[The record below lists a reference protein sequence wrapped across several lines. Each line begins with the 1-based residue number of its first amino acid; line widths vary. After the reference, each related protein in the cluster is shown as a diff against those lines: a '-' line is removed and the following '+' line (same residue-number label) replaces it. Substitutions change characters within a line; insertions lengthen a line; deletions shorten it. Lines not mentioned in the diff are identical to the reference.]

1 MKRQLKQALSVA
13 LLGVVAVGGF
23 GSVDASAHQKQ
34 GLKGVEIKEGK
45 ETKEKKQ
52 TPVSDRKEIPPL
64 IDRLKAQAASEKL
77 IAQGL
82 LKSYQDLKTQVTDEK
97 LVKLFEKNIRIL
109 ESYLAKSDAMIAK
122 LDAKV
127 AAGEKISYG
136 DLRSFEEHVLLKE
149 TYKKLGSDD
158 KAKPEKPS
166 QKKGPVPSK

>member
-23 GSVDASAHQKQ
+23 GSVDASAHQKH
-34 GLKGVEIKEGK
+34 GVKGVEIKK
-45 ETKEKKQ
+45 EQERKEKKDS
-52 TPVSDRKEIPPL
+52 PVSDRKEIQPL

-82 LKSYQDLKTQVTDEK
+82 LKSYQDLKAQEKDEK
-97 LVKLFEKNIRIL
+97 LVKLFDKNIRIL
-109 ESYLAKSDAMIAK
+109 EAYLAKSDAMIAK
-122 LDAKV
+122 LDAKI

-136 DLRSFEEHVLLKE
+136 DLRSFEEHILLKE
-149 TYKKLGSDD
+149 TFKKLGSDD